1 MKFVQLIFLLPC
13 LGWGCNNPAATDETF
28 VPIREQDGQYL
39 FQLENQQLAVDPA
52 IGGRI
57 TSLTIAGN
65 NFLTGPEVNDFNW
78 GSTFWPSP
86 QSVWHWPPS
95 AELDNKPYAVM
106 ATATNRLKMVSQ
118 PDPQTGLVL
127 TKEIAASDD
136 PASYILRYM
145 LVNQSPI
152 SQGVAPW
159 EVTRVH
165 TDGVTFF
172 PKGDGDMRGGLLPLT
187 TVSDGI
193 AWFTYVAAKL
203 PTQGDRQ
210 LYTDGAEG
218 WMAHIN
224 GRVILIKTFPDVP
237 LEKNA
242 PKEGEIELFVSDV
255 KPGKSYQEIEH
266 QGNYTQLSPGDSLI
280 WEVTWYLRE
289 LPEDLDVTSGN
300 NLLVDYVR
308 SVIK

>member
-1 MKFVQLIFLLPC
+1 MKFIRLIFLLPC
-13 LGWGCNNPAATDETF
+13 LGWGCHDRASTDHAL
-28 VPIREQDGQYL
+28 VPIKEQDGRYL

-57 TSLTIAGN
+57 TSLTLDGED
-65 NFLTGPEVNDFNW
+65 FLTGPEVNDFNW

-95 AELDNKPYAVM
+95 AELDHKPYEVI
-106 ATATNRLKMVSQ
+106 TAGNTLKMVSQ
-118 PDPQTGLVL
+118 QDPQTGLVV
-127 TKEIAASDD
+127 TKEFSAAEN
-136 PASYILRYM
+136 PARYILRYT
-145 LVNQSPI
+145 LTNQAPI
-152 SQGVAPW
+152 PQFAAPW

-165 TDGVTFF
+165 TEGITFF
-172 PKGDGDMRGGLLPLT
+172 PRGKGDMRGGLLPLT
-187 TVSDGI
+187 TVADGI
-193 AWFTYVAAKL
+193 AWFTYDAAGL
-203 PTQGDRQ
+203 PLKGDRQ
-210 LYTDGAEG
+210 LYTDGSEG

-224 GRVILIKTFPDVP
+224 GRTILIKKFPDVP

-242 PKEGEIELFVSDV
+242 PKEGEIELFASDV
-255 KPGKSYQEIEH
+255 KPGKSYVEIEH
-266 QGNYTQLSPGDSLI
+266 QGNYTPLSPGDTLS

-289 LPEDLDVTSGN
+289 LPDSLDVTSGN